1 MKGLK
6 ISKYQ
11 RSQEF
16 NEEQNIFS
24 NITQR
29 ITNADVKSIRRRR
42 IASIFQHYY
51 PEGGWGY
58 IILVCGFVVEL
69 ISYGFQQ
76 VFGILIII
84 LSIRFRISEMEK
96 IGKVR

>member
-1 MKGLK
+1 MKGSK
-6 ISKYQ
+6 ISKNQ